1 MSQAGK
7 AQWIRREERKMDMGG
22 ANLRAFLTFW
32 SLVGSVLGL
41 GPPPGVASNEDRYPS
56 PRIVILGATGVRKE
70 LGESYFH
77 P

>member
-7 AQWIRREERKMDMGG
+7 AQWIRRKERKMDLGW
-22 ANLRAFLTFW
+22 ANLRVLTLW
-32 SLVGSVLGL
+32 SLVGSVQGL

-70 LGESYFH
+70 LGETYFH

>member
-7 AQWIRREERKMDMGG
+7 AQWIRRKERKMNLGW
-22 ANLRAFLTFW
+22 ANLRVLTLW
-32 SLVGSVLGL
+32 SFVGSVFGL

-56 PRIVILGATGVRKE
+56 PRIVILGATGVRKLNCE
-70 LGESYFH
+70 TYVD

>member
-7 AQWIRREERKMDMGG
+7 AQWIRREERKMGV
-22 ANLRAFLTFW
+22 ANLRVFLTLW
-32 SLVGSVLGL
+32 SFVGSVQGL

-70 LGESYFH
+70 LGETYVD

>member
-7 AQWIRREERKMDMGG
+7 AQWIRREERKMNLGW
-22 ANLRAFLTFW
+22 ANLRVLTLW
-32 SLVGSVLGL
+32 SFVGSVFGL

-70 LGESYFH
+70 LGETYFH

>member
-7 AQWIRREERKMDMGG
+7 AQWVRREERKMDIGG
-22 ANLRAFLTFW
+22 ANLRAFLTLW
-32 SLVGSVLGL
+32 SLVGSVQGL

-70 LGESYFH
+70 LGETYFH
-77 P
+77 S